1 MAMGPAAPR
10 RRKTPGE
17 GWEEGGTMG
26 TARRREERRGTRRTS
41 ESDCRRSECRGVF
54 SVEQDVGV
62 TAQVVF
68 EVALERVHD
77 GRWGGLV

>member
-1 MAMGPAAPR
+1 MATGPAAPR

-17 GWEEGGTMG
+17 GWGAGGTMG
-26 TARRREERRGTRRTS
+26 TASRAEERRGTRRTR
-41 ESDCRRSECRGVF
+41 ESGCGRSECRGVF

-62 TAQVVF
+62 TAQIVF

-77 GRWGGLV
+77 GGWGGLV